1 MMKTSFRT
9 TVGVTLAAMALTGCR
24 EQAPVKPN
32 ILFIMADDHAFQAL
46 SAYGHGL
53 NNTPNIDRIAA
64 NGMRFNKAFCTN
76 SISAPSRAVIL
87 TGKFSH
93 MNGLHDNS
101 DRFNGF
107 QNTLPKMLRP
117 AGYQSAIIGKWHLK
131 TDPVGFDFWKVLLDQ
146 GPYYN
151 PDLKD
156 STGTHRYEGYTTT
169 VITDEALQWLDKRD
183 QTKPFFLMVHHKAPH
198 RNWMPEPKYFDLF
211 RNKKLPVP
219 ENYFD
224 DYSNRGRA
232 AKEQEMS
239 VIKDMTISYDL
250 KVFPRATDSITGDD
264 RAWEGGLKRM
274 TPEQRAQWDAYY
286 QTITD
291 DFYSKNLSGEELA
304 LWKYQR
310 YMEDYLAVIQSVDDQ
325 VGRLLDYL
333 KEKGLDENTLVV
345 YTSDQGF
352 YLGEHG
358 WFDKRFMY
366 EESFRTPMVMSLPGV
381 VKPGSISEDLV
392 QNLDFAPTFM
402 ELAGLSVPDSLQGLS
417 MLPVMKEPSS
427 GSAVNGKWRK
437 SIYFHYYEYP
447 GVHAVKRHYGIRTD
461 EFKLIHFYQDI
472 DEWELFN
479 LKNDPQEM
487 NNLFN
492 DPAYSNVIKEL
503 KLQLVELQK
512 QYQDEVAL
520 SKN

>member
-1 MMKTSFRT
+1 MGKLFSASI
-9 TVGVTLAAMALTGCR
+9 GLGLAAASLSGCR
-24 EQAPVKPN
+24 DKDPAKPN
-32 ILFIMADDHAFQAL
+32 ILFIMSDDHAFQAI

-53 NNTPNIDRIAA
+53 NNTPNIDRLAA
-64 NGMRFNKAFCTN
+64 DGMRFNKAFCTN

-93 MNGLHDNS
+93 MNGLRDNG
-101 DRFNGF
+101 DRFDGS
-107 QNTLPKMLRP
+107 QPTLPKLLRP

-131 TDPVGFDFWKVLLDQ
+131 TDPVGFDFWRILIDQ

-156 STGTHRYEGYTTT
+156 STGTFRYEGYTTS
-169 VITDEALQWLDKRD
+169 IIGDQAIQWLNNRD
-183 QTKPFFLMVHHKAPH
+183 PKKPFFLMVHNKAPH

-211 RNKKLPVP
+211 SHKKFPVP

-239 VIKDMTISYDL
+239 VIKDMAINYDL
-250 KVFPRATDSITGDD
+250 KVFPRAGDSLSGDD
-264 RAWEGGLKRM
+264 KAWEDGMRRM
-274 TPEQRAQWDAYY
+274 TPEQRSVWDKYY
-286 QTITD
+286 QKISD
-291 DFYSKNLSGEELA
+291 DFYAKGLFGKDLA

-310 YMEDYLAVIQSVDDQ
+310 YMEDYLACIQSVDDQ

-333 KEKGLDENTLVV
+333 KKHGLDNNTLVV
-345 YTSDQGF
+345 YCSDQGF

-366 EESFRTPMVMSLPGV
+366 EESLRTPLIMKLPGII
-381 VKPGSISEDLV
+381 KPGSTSEYLV
-392 QNLDFAPTFM
+392 QNLDFAPTFIQ
-402 ELAGLSVPDSLQGLS
+402 LAGLTVTDSLQGMS
-417 MLPVMKEPSS
+417 MLPLFNGTTKGSS
-427 GSAVNGKWRK
+427 PTKWRNA
-437 SIYFHYYEYP
+437 IYYHYYEYP

-461 EFKLIHFYQDI
+461 RYKLMHFYNDI
-472 DEWELFN
+472 DEWEMYDLEKDP
-479 LKNDPQEM
+479 LEMKNVYADPTY
-487 NNLFN
+487 FG
-492 DPAYSNVIKEL
+492 IIREL
-503 KLQLVELQK
+503 KTELVDLQQ
-512 QYQDEVAL
+512 QYMDQEAL

>member
-1 MMKTSFRT
+1 MKTIYQAS
-9 TVGVTLAAMALTGCR
+9 VGLSLAAIALSGCR
-24 EQAPVKPN
+24 EKAPEKPN
-32 ILFIMADDHAFQAL
+32 ILFIMSDDHAFQAI
-46 SAYGHGL
+46 SAYGQGL
-53 NNTPNIDRIAA
+53 NHTPNIDRLAA
-64 NGMRFNKAFCTN
+64 DGMRFNKAFCTN

-93 MNGLHDNS
+93 MNGLLDNS
-101 DRFNGF
+101 DRFNGA
-107 QNTLPKMLRP
+107 QSTLPKLLRP

-131 TDPVGFDFWKVLLDQ
+131 TDPVGFDFWRILIDQ

-169 VITDEALQWLDKRD
+169 IIGDQAIQWLDNREPG
-183 QTKPFFLMVHHKAPH
+183 KPFFLMVHNKAPH

-211 RNKKLPVP
+211 RNKKFPVP
-219 ENYFD
+219 ANYFD

-239 VIKDMTISYDL
+239 VIKDMTINYDL
-250 KVFPRATDSITGDD
+250 KVFPRSTDSISGDD
-264 RAWEGGLKRM
+264 RAWEGGMKRM
-274 TPEQRAQWDAYY
+274 TTEQRAVWDQYY
-286 QTITD
+286 QQITD
-291 DFYSKNLSGEELA
+291 DFYSRNLSGKELA

-310 YMEDYLAVIQSVDDQ
+310 YMEDYLACIQSVDDQ

-333 KEKGLDENTLVV
+333 KEKGLDKNTLVV

-366 EESFRTPMVMSLPGV
+366 EESLRTPLIMRLPGTID
-381 VKPGSISEDLV
+381 PGTVSDDLV
-392 QNLDFAPTFM
+392 QNLDFAPTFLK
-402 ELAGLSVPDSLQGLS
+402 LAGAAVPDSLQGISILDGQ
-417 MLPVMKEPSS
+417 KR
-427 GSAVNGKWRK
+427 SA
-437 SIYFHYYEYP
+437 IYYHYYEYP

-461 EFKLIHFYQDI
+461 RYKLIHFYQDI
-472 DEWELFN
+472 DEWELFD
-479 LKNDPQEM
+479 LVNDPAEM
-487 NNLFN
+487 NNLYDN
-492 DPAYSNVIKEL
+492 PSNTELIKEL
-503 KLQLVELQK
+503 KLKLVELQK
-512 QYQDEVAL
+512 QYQDSVAL

>member
-1 MMKTSFRT
+1 MRNLLNAS
-9 TVGVTLAAMALTGCR
+9 VALTLAAAAVTGCKDKVA
-24 EQAPVKPN
+24 EKPN
-32 ILFIMADDHAFQAL
+32 ILFIMSDDHAFQAI

-53 NNTPNIDRIAA
+53 NSTPNIDRIAA
-64 NGMRFNKAFCTN
+64 DGMRFNKAFCTN
-76 SISAPSRAVIL
+76 SISAPCRAVVL

-93 MNGLHDNS
+93 MNGLRDNS
-101 DRFNGF
+101 DQFNGA
-107 QNTLPKMLRP
+107 QQTLPKMLRP

-131 TDPVGFDFWKVLLDQ
+131 TDPVGFDFWKILLDQ

-156 STGTHRYEGYTTT
+156 STGTHRYPGYTTT

-183 QTKPFFLMVHHKAPH
+183 PSKPFFLMVHHKAPH
-198 RNWMPEPKYFDLF
+198 RNWMPEPKYFNLF
-211 RNKKLPVP
+211 RNTKFPVP
-219 ENYFD
+219 DNFFD

-239 VIKDMTISYDL
+239 VIEDMTIRYDL
-250 KVFPRATDSITGDD
+250 KVFPRPGDSITGDD

-274 TPEQRAQWDAYY
+274 DTAQRAAWDNYY
-286 QTITD
+286 QGVSD
-291 DFYSKNLSGEELA
+291 DFYARNLTGKDLA

-333 KEKGLDENTLVV
+333 KEKGLDKNTLVI

-366 EESFRTPMVMSLPGV
+366 EESLRTPLLMKLPGV
-381 VKPGSISEDLV
+381 IKPGSVSEDLV
-392 QNLDFAPTFM
+392 QHIDLAPSFLG
-402 ELAGLSVPDSLQGLS
+402 LAGLQVPDSLQGIS
-417 MLPVMKEPSS
+417 ML
-427 GSAVNGKWRK
+427 NGEKRDA
-437 SIYFHYYEYP
+437 IYYHYYEYP

-461 EFKLIHFYQDI
+461 RYKLIHFYQDI
-472 DEWELFN
+472 DEWELYD
-479 LKNDPQEM
+479 LEKDPREM
-487 NNLFN
+487 NNLYA
-492 DPAYSNVIKEL
+492 DPSYASIISDL
-503 KLQLVELQK
+503 KLNLVKLQK
-512 QYQDEVAL
+512 QYQDEEGL